1 MKKRCFVEPLETVQ
15 SDYELERGKHMPSK
29 LPGRLQAKLIGLLY
43 MQYGET
49 HTIYSELSI
58 ALPPLYAKQVPD
70 VALYEGATPY
80 ATTDE
85 IVVSVPPTLAIE
97 ILSPT
102 QNLVELTDKIAG
114 YLTAGVK
121 SCWLVLPGIR
131 SVAISSQIG
140 VYQKIDNSAKPV
152 DASIGVELEL
162 AELFS

>member
-1 MKKRCFVEPLETVQ
+1 METLETVQ
-15 SDYELERGKHMPSK
+15 SDYELEREKPMPSK
-29 LPGRLQAKLIGLLY
+29 LHGRLQAKLVGLLY
-43 MQYGET
+43 VGYGET

-58 ALPPLYAKQVPD
+58 ALPPLYVKQVPD

-80 ATTDE
+80 LTADE

-131 SVAISSQIG
+131 SVAISSQPG
-140 VYQKIDNSAKPV
+140 VYQTIDNPTKLV
-152 DASIGVELEL
+152 DPAIGIELEL
-162 AELFS
+162 AKLFS